1 MPPKYSDGREL
12 ESHGRLHNTES
23 AGSVTAANG
32 SSKAVVPNSFV
43 SLLWPSAHR
52 QCWWYLVRCRVCGAP
67 HLGRARELADVTR
80 TRRLP
85 CGHRVQVV
93 VARTYGRPGVTA

>member
-12 ESHGRLHNTES
+12 HTHDRQHNTES
-23 AGSVTAANG
+23 LVSITAAHVA
-32 SSKAVVPNSFV
+32 SKTSAPAAFV
-43 SLLWPSAHR
+43 SLLWPSSR
-52 QCWWYLVRCRVCGAP
+52 RRCWWYLVRCSLCGAP

-80 TRRLP
+80 TRKLP

-93 VARTYGRPGVTA
+93 VARTYGRPGAAA